1 MRPRFGHGPSD
12 IHPLRSLSEMSIV
25 SSLSRACAAL
35 AVVGALAAA
44 MPSTPATDDPLIV
57 PSVTLQQSPR
67 DQLLVTPAWLAAH
80 LDDPDLVLL
89 HVGEADEYAAA
100 HIRGAR
106 LVDMEDVST
115 GHSEDGPMLQTLPAD
130 SLRAR
135 LQALGI
141 SDGSRIVVYYGGD
154 WVSPATRIIF
164 ALDHAGLGA
173 RTSLLDGGMQ
183 AWRQAGHAVTDRV
196 PPARRGRLSALR
208 LQNRVVDAAWVQR
221 NLRTPGIALVDGR
234 AAAFFDGVQ
243 ATHNAR
249 SGHIPGA
256 RSIPFTSITDARL
269 RVRPA
274 AELAALFRDAGIR
287 QGDTVVFYC
296 HIGQQAT
303 AVLFA
308 ARTLGYEV
316 RLYDG
321 SFEEWGRRAELPV
334 ENPRAARG
342 GGR

>member
-1 MRPRFGHGPSD
+1 MRITP
-12 IHPLRSLSEMSIV
+12 SIV
-25 SSLSRACAAL
+25 RTCGAL
-35 AVVGALAAA
+35 AAVGALAATLSA
-44 MPSTPATDDPLIV
+44 ALPARDTLPLAQSPAST
-57 PSVTLQQSPR
+57 QSPR

-80 LDDPDLVLL
+80 LNDPDLVLL
-89 HVGEADEYAAA
+89 HVGEAEEYAAA
-100 HIRGAR
+100 HIPGAR

-115 GHSEDGPMLQTLPAD
+115 GHSDTGLMLQTLPPD
-130 SLRAR
+130 VLRER

-141 SDGSRIVVYYGGD
+141 SDGSRIVVYYGDD
-154 WVSPATRIIF
+154 WVSPSTRIIF

-183 AWRQAGHAVTDRV
+183 AWRQAGNAVTDRV

-208 LQNRVVDAAWVQR
+208 TQDRVVDAAWLQR
-221 NLRTPGIALVDGR
+221 NLRTPGIAVVDGR
-234 AAAFFDGVQ
+234 AAVFYDGVQ

-249 SGHIPGA
+249 NGHIPGA
-256 RSIPFTSITDARL
+256 RSIPFTSITDDRL
-269 RVRPA
+269 RVRSA

-287 QGDTVVFYC
+287 PGDTIVGYC

-308 ARTLGYEV
+308 ARTLGYDV
-316 RLYDG
+316 KLYDG

-334 ENPRAARG
+334 ENPRARG
-342 GGR
+342 GRER

>member
-1 MRPRFGHGPSD
+1 
-12 IHPLRSLSEMSIV
+12 MSIA
-25 SSLSRACAAL
+25 SRIVRTCGALAGGGAL
-35 AVVGALAAA
+35 AVALSAALPA
-44 MPSTPATDDPLIV
+44 REQLSPAPAVAST
-57 PSVTLQQSPR
+57 QSPR

-80 LDDPDLVLL
+80 LSDPDLVLL
-89 HVGEADEYAAA
+89 HVGEADAYAAA
-100 HIRGAR
+100 HIPGAR

-115 GHSEDGPMLQTLPAD
+115 GHSDDGRMLQTLPPD
-130 SLRAR
+130 VLRER

-141 SDGSRIVVYYGGD
+141 SDGSRIIVYYGGE

-183 AWRQAGHAVTDRV
+183 AWRQAGNAVTDRV

-208 LQNRVVDAAWVQR
+208 TQDRVVDAAWVRR
-221 NLRTPGIALVDGR
+221 NLRTPGVAVVDGR
-234 AAAFFDGVQ
+234 AAVFYDGVQ
-243 ATHNAR
+243 ATRGAR

-256 RSIPFTSITDARL
+256 RSIPFTSITDDRL
-269 RVRPA
+269 RVRSA

-287 QGDTVVFYC
+287 PGDTVVAYC
-296 HIGQQAT
+296 HIGQQGT

-316 RLYDG
+316 KLYDG
-321 SFEEWGRRAELPV
+321 SFEEWGARADLPV
-334 ENPRAARG
+334 ENPRAG
-342 GGR
+342 SGRER

>member
-1 MRPRFGHGPSD
+1 
-12 IHPLRSLSEMSIV
+12 MSIV
-25 SSLSRACAAL
+25 SSITRSCAVLAIAGAIAASRSAAL
-35 AVVGALAAA
+35 PAREELPLAPVAA
-44 MPSTPATDDPLIV
+44 SA
-57 PSVTLQQSPR
+57 QSPR

-80 LDDPDLVLL
+80 LNDPDLVLL

-100 HIRGAR
+100 HIPGAR

-115 GHSEDGPMLQTLPAD
+115 GHSENGPMLQTLPPET
-130 SLRAR
+130 LRER

-141 SDGSRIVVYYGGD
+141 SDGSRIIVYYGDD
-154 WVSPATRIIF
+154 WVSPSTRIVF

-183 AWRQAGHAVTDRV
+183 AWRVAGNAVTDRV

-208 LQNRVVDAAWVQR
+208 PQARVVDAAWVQR
-221 NLRTPGIALVDGR
+221 NLRAPGIAVVDGR
-234 AAAFFDGVQ
+234 AAVFYDGVQ
-243 ATHNAR
+243 ATDERH
-249 SGHIPGA
+249 GHIPGA
-256 RSIPFTSITDARL
+256 RSIPFTSITDDRL
-269 RVRPA
+269 RVRSA

-287 QGDTVVFYC
+287 PGDTIVGYC

-316 RLYDG
+316 KLYDG
-321 SFEEWGRRAELPV
+321 SFEEWGGRADLPV
-334 ENPRAARG
+334 ENPRARG
-342 GGR
+342 GRER

>member
-1 MRPRFGHGPSD
+1 
-12 IHPLRSLSEMSIV
+12 MSIV
-25 SSLSRACAAL
+25 SSITRSCAAL
-35 AVVGALAAA
+35 AILGAFAANVPAALPARVELPLAQ
-44 MPSTPATDDPLIV
+44 SPASP
-57 PSVTLQQSPR
+57 QSPR

-80 LDDPDLVLL
+80 LNEPDLILL

-100 HIRGAR
+100 HIPGAR

-115 GHSEDGPMLQTLPAD
+115 GHSENGPMLQTLPPET
-130 SLRAR
+130 LRER

-141 SDGSRIVVYYGGD
+141 SDGSRIIVYYGDD

-183 AWRQAGHAVTDRV
+183 AWRAAGHAVTDRV

-208 LQNRVVDAAWVQR
+208 PQARVVDAAWVQR
-221 NLRTPGIALVDGR
+221 NLRTPGIAVVDGR
-234 AAAFFDGVQ
+234 AAVFYDGVQ
-243 ATHNAR
+243 ATDERH
-249 SGHIPGA
+249 GHIPGA
-256 RSIPFTSITDARL
+256 RSIPFTSITDDRL
-269 RVRPA
+269 RVRSA

-287 QGDTVVFYC
+287 PGDTIVGYC

-316 RLYDG
+316 KLYDG

-334 ENPRAARG
+334 ENPRARG
-342 GGR
+342 GRER